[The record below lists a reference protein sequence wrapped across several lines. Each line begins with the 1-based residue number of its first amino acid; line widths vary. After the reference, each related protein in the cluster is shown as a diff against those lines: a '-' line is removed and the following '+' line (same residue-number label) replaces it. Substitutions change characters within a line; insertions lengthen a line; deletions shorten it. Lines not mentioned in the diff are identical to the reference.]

1 MSKRKKKLPP
11 RAKRMNRTGR
21 LQSARATKWVE
32 SYTGGHLV
40 RGYRRKFGVDLLCAI
55 TELRALGQSIPA
67 SYEAKVR
74 ATLEAVSQKR
84 RDTKLAAEQAQ
95 ADAKAEAQF
104 EPWEFWWGGNGKP
117 WDEEKEAA
125 ADNGDLEIPF

>member
-11 RAKRMNRTGR
+11 RAKHMDRTGR

-32 SYTGGHLV
+32 SYTGGHIV

-74 ATLEAVSQKR
+74 ATLEAESQKR
-84 RDTKLAAEQAQ
+84 RDTKLAAERAQ
-95 ADAKAEAQF
+95 ADANAQLQLD
-104 EPWEFWWGGNGKP
+104 PWAFWWGANGEP
-117 WDEEKEAA
+117 WDAEKEAGA
-125 ADNGDLEIPF
+125 NNGDLEIPF